1 MVDVFRNPP
10 LDSERGSNPPSD
22 PPAGSELYTE
32 LYPAALYEAVHT
44 GLPGDLD
51 FYRAAAHG
59 AHAILELGCGSG
71 RVIEALEADGHTVVG
86 LDLSP
91 GLLARARERTER
103 AELVLGDMRELEEVF
118 GERRFDRI
126 FCPFNG
132 MYCMLDEEDLLR
144 TLRGARALLSDDG
157 LLVFDGYDA
166 SDFHEGGD
174 AADDDNVDVPEWVK
188 TVACEGDEWDVFE
201 SSRWDRDAQLIEATY
216 HHVPREGAGPSVIA
230 TIPQRYL
237 VESQIAP
244 LLAEAGLELLVLH
257 GDFDQS
263 VWTDESPLLV
273 VTARPALE
281 A

>member
-1 MVDVFRNPP
+1 M
-10 LDSERGSNPPSD
+10 
-22 PPAGSELYTE
+22 
-32 LYPAALYEAVHT
+32 
-44 GLPGDLD
+44 
-51 FYRAAAHG
+51 
-59 AHAILELGCGSG
+59 
-71 RVIEALEADGHTVVG
+71 IEALEGDGHTVVG

-126 FCPFNG
+126 LCPFNG

-144 TLRGARALLSDDG
+144 TLRGARALLTDDG

-166 SDFHEGGD
+166 GDFHD
-174 AADDDNVDVPEWVK
+174 AGAPDTDVAAEDVDASIDVPEWVK
-188 TVACEGDEWDVFE
+188 TVECEGDEWDVFE
-201 SSRWDRDAQLIEATY
+201 NSSWDRDAQLIEATY
-216 HHVPREGAGPSVIA
+216 HHVPREGAGASVIA

-237 VESQIAP
+237 MQSQIAP

-263 VWTDESPLLV
+263 AWTDESPLLI